1 MAAVLAIPTLLFGLA
16 AWVLGRGRASSSPAE
31 SDTSDPTAA
40 LADLSRSIPSE
51 PVRVALDDAFLR
63 ASADGGSA
71 YGTAADLAA
80 LERVASSP
88 AAAQGSPAAAP
99 AVPAELRD
107 VEPARVP
114 LDTPAAAQAPPTGR
128 VYVAATE
135 SVPTVYGTVTE
146 SPESSARKLHAYVMR
161 TTSGARDRGYI
172 AGLQRAMGGVVDDGL
187 IGRGTAARILALTGL
202 RIPGLS

>member
-1 MAAVLAIPTLLFGLA
+1 MAGVLAIPAIFFA
-16 AWVLGRGRASSSPAE
+16 IASWALGRRASAPTSTAHE
-31 SDTSDPTAA
+31 DTSDPTAA
-40 LADLSRSIPSE
+40 LSDLSRSIPSE

-88 AAAQGSPAAAP
+88 APAASSPAPAA

-114 LDTPAAAQAPPTGR
+114 LDTPAATTGR
-128 VYVAATE
+128 VYVAPAE
-135 SVPTVYGTVTE
+135 SVPTVYGTVTD
-146 SPESSARKLHAYVMR
+146 SPESSARKLHAYIMR
-161 TTSGARDRGYI
+161 TSSGGRDRGYI
-172 AGLQRAMGGVVDDGL
+172 AGLQRAMGGVADDGL